1 MAAAPSLRRL
11 GGRVVIATHNAGK
24 LVEMIDLL
32 APHGVDVVSAGQLGL
47 AEPAETGTMFS
58 ENAGV
63 KARAAA
69 AATGIVAI
77 ADDSG
82 ICVDALDGA
91 PGIFTADWA
100 GEPRDYGRGMA
111 RIAAELSRRG
121 LTPTGQQAHF
131 VSSVVVAWPDGSEAV
146 FEGRVFGTLAFPPRG
161 SNGFGYDP
169 IFVADGES
177 RTFGELLP
185 EEKKRHSHRSRAFAA
200 MIAAL
205 VT

>member
-1 MAAAPSLRRL
+1 MASARTSRRL
-11 GGRVVIATHNAGK
+11 AGRVVIATHNAGK
-24 LVEMIDLL
+24 LKEMIDLT
-32 APHGVDVVSAGQLGL
+32 APYGLEVVSAGQLGL

-58 ENAGV
+58 ENAGI

-69 AATGIVAI
+69 LATGLVAI

-100 GEPRDYGRGMA
+100 GEPRDYNRGMM
-111 RIAAELSRRG
+111 RIGEELSRRG
-121 LTPTGQQAHF
+121 LTPTGARAHF
-131 VSSVVVAWPDGSEAV
+131 ISSVVVAWPDGCEAV

-161 SNGFGYDP
+161 SHGFGYDP
-169 IFVADGES
+169 IFVVEGET

-185 EEKKRHSHRSRAFAA
+185 AEKKRHSHRSRAFAA

-205 VT
+205 LA